1 MDLKILAIGWV
12 LGMISRRIV
21 AAWLKYRGQIKTE
34 LREAEKKIEEKTGI
48 EIPDRWVESAVAFAD
63 RYASDGAFWRNVI
76 RMIVNKDASK
86 ANALLDEIRRI
97 DWKAYLV
104 DQLSPDLKEIVN
116 TEKRA
121 VAVSI
126 LSNRVESIKAA
137 KTGDIGGAVD
147 KAAAADKS
155 ERMDKAIPVNETVI
169 ERLIRESQERKAEL
183 RAHSSEPPAA
193 PK

>member
-21 AAWLKYRGQIKTE
+21 AAWLKYREQIKTE